1 MHIKWWIL
9 LPAERMWVELSYILD
24 SLGRRCW
31 TAKVMK
37 SFTYVKNQ
45 IKWDFILKDLL
56 WCSSFAVI
64 WAIWKEQ
71 NMISFEGKSSPLDV
85 IVDRI
90 RFLVASWV
98 SSLLPDFMGLA
109 LDQIGKKCPFHWVFV
124 NDVVILSGFWLFWPW
139 YFLFLLGSVCQA
151 SLFWELVLLHGSLV
165 LFSLLQWMLIFQK
178 KKRSAI

>member
-1 MHIKWWIL
+1 
-9 LPAERMWVELSYILD
+9 
-24 SLGRRCW
+24 
-31 TAKVMK
+31 MK

-56 WCSSFAVI
+56 WSFAVI

-109 LDQIGKKCPFHWVFV
+109 LDQI
-124 NDVVILSGFWLFWPW
+124 VINWKEMALPL
-139 YFLFLLGSVCQA
+139 SVC
-151 SLFWELVLLHGSLV
+151 E
-165 LFSLLQWMLIFQK
+165 
-178 KKRSAI
+178 